1 MLGGGGLP
9 RTHSYTSIATRA
21 HTAHSHE
28 IPTECLTPPGTWY
41 LRIQAALAVN
51 FLGPCAA
58 ARTRSNSFLNAR
70 CTTYT
75 TTPHFLSLK
84 AQKCDLTCPSPATA
98 PPGSSSEPG
107 YTTRQI
113 CTIRTVSHIPNITL
127 VHTLSISMLKHGT
140 DALRCPPMRLCC
152 CDVDCRRRVDV
163 LALVGRRDELP

>member
-1 MLGGGGLP
+1 MPAP
-9 RTHSYTSIATRA
+9 RIATRSPRFRA
-21 HTAHSHE
+21 LSRETCTAAE
-28 IPTECLTPPGTWY
+28 Y
-41 LRIQAALAVN
+41 FAVQAALAVN

>member
-1 MLGGGGLP
+1 MCTPTRQLG
-9 RTHSYTSIATRA
+9 RTDGQTVTRLTIPVVTFQHTPVATFG
-21 HTAHSHE
+21 
-28 IPTECLTPPGTWY
+28 IVTWR
-41 LRIQAALAVN
+41 LQAALAIN
-51 FLGPCAA
+51 RLGPCAA
-58 ARTRSNSFLNAR
+58 ARARINRFLNAR

>member
-1 MLGGGGLP
+1 MKP
-9 RTHSYTSIATRA
+9 RSRHRGQTRVWMFHVLCKLLSVSA
-21 HTAHSHE
+21 RS
-28 IPTECLTPPGTWY
+28 GTV
-41 LRIQAALAVN
+41 QAALAVN

-58 ARTRSNSFLNAR
+58 ARARINRFLYAR
-70 CTTYT
+70 CSTYT

-113 CTIRTVSHIPNITL
+113 CTIRTVNHIPNIAPQ
-127 VHTLSISMLKHGT
+127 HILSISMLKHGT
-140 DALRCPPMRLCC
+140 GALRCPPMRLCC
-152 CDVDCRRRVDV
+152 SRVACSSRVDV

>member
-1 MLGGGGLP
+1 MCVNRKDSKAHGTP
-9 RTHSYTSIATRA
+9 RSRSRA
-21 HTAHSHE
+21 RSNLLNLFNLLNFHA
-28 IPTECLTPPGTWY
+28 
-41 LRIQAALAVN
+41 RVVQAALAVN

-58 ARTRSNSFLNAR
+58 ARARINRFLNAR

>member
-1 MLGGGGLP
+1 MAFQGCPVTAAVWLLRAYNVVICGYGAVTVRLFCGY
-9 RTHSYTSIATRA
+9 TH
-21 HTAHSHE
+21 
-28 IPTECLTPPGTWY
+28 G
-41 LRIQAALAVN
+41 IQAALAVN

-58 ARTRSNSFLNAR
+58 ARTRSNSILNAR